1 MCPELCELLLKIT
14 DSIFK
19 WIDGWGFKNPEDPC
33 FYRDDGSAFFTSV
46 IHEGVV
52 KLTPRENEDVSKII
66 SNPLWIP
73 EIDDVRKSY

>member
-1 MCPELCELLLKIT
+1 MKIT